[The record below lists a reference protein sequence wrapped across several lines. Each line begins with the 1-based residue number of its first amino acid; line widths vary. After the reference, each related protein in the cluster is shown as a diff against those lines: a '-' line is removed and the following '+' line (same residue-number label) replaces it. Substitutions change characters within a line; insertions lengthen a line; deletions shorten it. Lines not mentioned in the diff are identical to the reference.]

1 MEETKQTETKKQEVI
16 RLAYYKEFELSGCDK
31 VIFESRFNNI
41 KQYICENGWFEGN
54 LHNVKIDRFD
64 VSGHEIRPKTFN
76 GIDNNSGWI
85 SIESEEDL
93 PETDEPQLYVS
104 GKLSEGSFK
113 YRSVPR
119 DYYELHQMYNSKE
132 ITHYRKIHVYEPPI
146 F

>member
-1 MEETKQTETKKQEVI
+1 METKKQEAI

-54 LHNVKIDRFD
+54 LHNVKMDRFD
-64 VSGHEIRPKTFN
+64 VSGHEIRPKTLN

-85 SIESEEDL
+85 SIESEDDL
-93 PETDEPQLYVS
+93 PKES
-104 GKLSEGSFK
+104 GSYFTLTNYSNEIIE
-113 YRSVPR
+113 R
-119 DYYELHQMYNSKE
+119 DYPIFTKSMTIEDENEWWLKN
-132 ITHYRKIHVYEPPI
+132 ITHYQPIIKPKKPI